1 MFDKSNRYI
10 YFLLDFVAVGFIRLF
25 QIFQYSDIS
34 CPSSCMKE
42 WRIRQHISKL
52 MNSYILH
59 DESRSFIRGVDES
72 CNYLTGRAMTN

>member
-34 CPSSCMKE
+34 CPPSCVKE
-42 WRIRQHISKL
+42 WRMRQHISKL

-59 DESRSFIRGVDES
+59 DESRNSIFRIIIRSGM
-72 CNYLTGRAMTN
+72 NRATT